1 MGFWRKAKGEERKR
15 KEKKG
20 KNNNARRTRW
30 WGGGWAVDV
39 VGIAGRVGLAK
50 GEHVAVGYGG

>member
-1 MGFWRKAKGEERKR
+1 MGKR
-15 KEKKG
+15 EKEKKKKG